1 MTTTTFSGEVHPL
14 ANLFPML
21 PPEELQELADTIKE
35 DGQLFPII
43 LSVSGRLLDGRNRLA
58 ACKLAKV
65 EPVFEVYEGDEAIFA
80 LKANTARRSLTKGQL
95 AMIGAQ
101 SQVIL
106 EITSE
111 VIPEITQTQ
120 IAAGAGVSRQRVVYA
135 STVLKYAP
143 DLAEQVVSGALAL
156 NEAYR
161 TAQSRKVATEQTA
174 QALQDLQ
181 EQAPDL
187 ADLVTEESLSLAE
200 AHAASKER
208 ARDKQERIA
217 RKVEHI
223 NAARAGIDRLLGITE
238 LDEWPDIIASMSADD
253 AAETLALVERLR

>member
-1 MTTTTFSGEVHPL
+1 MTTTTFSGEVHPV

-21 PPEELQELADTIKE
+21 PSEELQELADSIKQ
-35 DGQLFPII
+35 DGQLQPIV
-43 LSVSGRLLDGRNRLA
+43 LAPSGRLLDGRNRLA

-65 EPVFEVYEGDEAIFA
+65 EPVFEVYDGDEDAYA
-80 LKANTARRSLTKGQL
+80 LTVNVARRHLTKGQRT
-95 AMIGAQ
+95 MIAAQ
-101 SQVIL
+101 SKSIFNIQSRAA
-106 EITSE
+106 EIAE
-111 VIPEITQTQ
+111 
-120 IAAGAGVSRQRVVYA
+120 VSRQGMSHA
-135 STVLKYAP
+135 STVIKYAP

-161 TAQSRKVATEQTA
+161 TAQSRKVATERSEQI
-174 QALQDLQ
+174 LEDLQ

-200 AHAASKER
+200 AHAASQER

-223 NAARAGIDRLLGITE
+223 LAAIAAAETVDEISQ
-238 LDEWPDIIASMSADD
+238 LDEWPEILD
-253 AAETLALVERLR
+253 ALQPLTKSLTLALLERNR